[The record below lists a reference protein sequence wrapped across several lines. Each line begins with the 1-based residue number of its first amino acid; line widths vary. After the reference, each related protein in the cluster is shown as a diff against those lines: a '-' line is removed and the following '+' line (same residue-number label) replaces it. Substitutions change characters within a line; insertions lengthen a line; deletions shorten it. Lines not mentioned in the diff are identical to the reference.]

1 MAKRRYISFMLNKA
15 LLFSI
20 TLLIAAACAKAPE
33 PVWDTAS
40 YTLDYGG
47 LPEPE
52 LPGDNLLTE
61 QGVKLGR
68 MLFYETRLSGD
79 NSLACASCHKQEN
92 AFTDTNRFSTGI
104 DGLEGHRQAMS
115 AVNMLWN
122 TNGYFWDGRA
132 QKLRDQSIIP
142 IQDDLEMN
150 ETMENVVE
158 KLEQDTLYKHQF
170 FRAFGSEDISSH
182 RIGLALEQFMN
193 SIVSYRSK
201 YDLFLEGEATFTE
214 KEELGME
221 LFFEEYN
228 PYFPETSGADCGHCH
243 GGKNFSSQ
251 EYMNNGLDSIYNDNG
266 RYDVTGLE
274 SDRGAMKVTT
284 LRNIELT
291 APYMHDGRFKTLEEV
306 IDHYNEGLRYNASL
320 DPALAMTMG
329 TGLMLN
335 NTDKDALIAF
345 LRTLTDSILIQDSRY
360 ASPF

>member
-1 MAKRRYISFMLNKA
+1 MKPVSPGTTLWLVHPVISRKTHSQIRIGF
-15 LLFSI
+15 
-20 TLLIAAACAKAPE
+20 
-33 PVWDTAS
+33 
-40 YTLDYGG
+40 
-47 LPEPE
+47 
-52 LPGDNLLTE
+52 
-61 QGVKLGR
+61 
-68 MLFYETRLSGD
+68 
-79 NSLACASCHKQEN
+79 LA
-92 AFTDTNRFSTGI
+92 GI
-104 DGLEGHRQAMS
+104 DGLDGHRQAMS

-142 IQDDLEMN
+142 IQDVLEMN

-158 KLEQDTLYKHQF
+158 KLEQDTLYIHQF
-170 FRAFGSEDISSH
+170 FRAFGSEDISSY
-182 RIGLALEQFMN
+182 RISLALEQFMN

-201 YDLFLEGEATFTE
+201 YDLFLDGEATFTE
-214 KEELGME
+214 EEELGME

-251 EYMNNGLDSIYNDNG
+251 EYMNNGLDSIYNDDG

-291 APYMHDGRFKTLEEV
+291 PPYMHDGRFNTLEEV
-306 IDHYNEGLRYNASL
+306 IDHYNEGLRNNASL
-320 DPALAMTMG
+320 NPALAMTMG

-335 NTDKDALIAF
+335 ETDKRRLNRF
-345 LRTLTDSILIQDSRY
+345 FENLNRYELDSRLRGMLRL
-360 ASPF
+360 SKFLLFTV

>member
-1 MAKRRYISFMLNKA
+1 MLNKA
-15 LLFSI
+15 LFFSI
-20 TLLIAAACAKAPE
+20 TLLVALGCAKAPE
-33 PVWDTAS
+33 PVWDTAP
-40 YTLDYGG
+40 YTLDFGG

-52 LPGDNLLTE
+52 LPADNPLTV

-79 NSLACASCHKQEN
+79 NSMACASCHKQEN

-104 DGLEGHRQAMS
+104 DGLDGHRQAMS

-142 IQDDLEMN
+142 IQDVLEMN

-158 KLEQDTLYKHQF
+158 KLEQDTLYIHQF
-170 FRAFGSEDISSH
+170 FRAFGSEDISSY
-182 RIGLALEQFMN
+182 RISLALEQFMN

-201 YDLFLEGEATFTE
+201 YDLFLDGEATFTE
-214 KEELGME
+214 EEELGME

-251 EYMNNGLDSIYNDNG
+251 EYI
-266 RYDVTGLE
+266 
-274 SDRGAMKVTT
+274 TT

-291 APYMHDGRFKTLEEV
+291 PPYMHDGRFNTLEEV
-306 IDHYNEGLRYNASL
+306 IDHYNEGLRNNASL
-320 DPALAMTMG
+320 NPALAMTMG

-335 NTDKDALIAF
+335 ETDKDALIAF
-345 LRTLTDSILIQDSRY
+345 LKTLTDTSLIQDSRY

>member
-1 MAKRRYISFMLNKA
+1 MLNKA
-15 LLFSI
+15 LFFSI
-20 TLLIAAACAKAPE
+20 TLLVASGCAKAPE
-33 PVWDTAS
+33 PLWDTAP
-40 YTLDYGG
+40 YTLDFGG

-52 LPGDNLLTE
+52 LPADNPLTE

-79 NSLACASCHKQEN
+79 NSMACASCHKQEN

-104 DGLEGHRQAMS
+104 DGLDGHRQAMS

-142 IQDDLEMN
+142 IQDVLEMN

-158 KLEQDTLYKHQF
+158 KLEQDTLYIHQF
-170 FRAFGSEDISSH
+170 FRAFGSEDISSY
-182 RIGLALEQFMN
+182 RISLALEQFMN

-201 YDLFLEGEATFTE
+201 YDLFLDGEATFTE
-214 KEELGME
+214 EEELGME

-251 EYMNNGLDSIYNDNG
+251 EYMNNGLDSIYNDDG

-291 APYMHDGRFKTLEEV
+291 PPYMHDGRFNTLEEV
-306 IDHYNEGLRYNASL
+306 IDHYNEGLRNNASL
-320 DPALAMTMG
+320 NPALAMTMG

-335 NTDKDALIAF
+335 DTDKSALIAF
-345 LRTLTDSILIQDSRY
+345 LKTLTDTSLIQDSRY

>member
-1 MAKRRYISFMLNKA
+1 MLNKA
-15 LLFSI
+15 LFFSI
-20 TLLIAAACAKAPE
+20 TLLVALGCAKAPE
-33 PVWDTAS
+33 PVWDTAP
-40 YTLDYGG
+40 YTLDFGG

-52 LPGDNLLTE
+52 LPADNPLTV

-79 NSLACASCHKQEN
+79 NSMACASCHKQEN

-104 DGLEGHRQAMS
+104 DGLDGHRQAMS

-142 IQDDLEMN
+142 IQDVLEMN

-158 KLEQDTLYKHQF
+158 KLEQDTLYIHQF
-170 FRAFGSEDISSH
+170 FRAFGSEDISSY
-182 RIGLALEQFMN
+182 RISLALEQFMN

-201 YDLFLEGEATFTE
+201 YDLFLDGEATFTE
-214 KEELGME
+214 EEELGME

-251 EYMNNGLDSIYNDNG
+251 EYMNNGLDSIYNDDG

-291 APYMHDGRFKTLEEV
+291 PPYMHDGRFNTLEEV
-306 IDHYNEGLRYNASL
+306 IDHYNEGLRNNASL
-320 DPALAMTMG
+320 NPALAMTMG

-335 NTDKDALIAF
+335 DTDKSALIAF
-345 LRTLTDSILIQDSRY
+345 LKTLTDTSLIQDSRY

>member
-1 MAKRRYISFMLNKA
+1 MLNKA

-345 LRTLTDSILIQDSRY
+345 LRTLTDSNLIQDSRY

>member
-1 MAKRRYISFMLNKA
+1 MLTKA
-15 LLFSI
+15 RLFSGI
-20 TLLIAAACAKAPE
+20 FFIAVGCAKAPE
-33 PVWDTAS
+33 PVWDTTS

-52 LPGDNLLTE
+52 LPVDNQLTE

-79 NSLACASCHKQEN
+79 NSMACASCHKQEN

-104 DGLEGHRQAMS
+104 NGLEGHRQAMS

-132 QKLRDQSIIP
+132 EKLRDQSLMP
-142 IQDDLEMN
+142 IQDVSEMN
-150 ETMENVVE
+150 ETIENVVE
-158 KLEQDTLYKHQF
+158 KLEQDTLYTHQF

-201 YDLFLEGEATFTE
+201 YDLFLDGAATFTE
-214 KEELGME
+214 EEELGME
-221 LFFEEYN
+221 LFFDEYN
-228 PYFPETSGADCGHCH
+228 PFFPETSGADCGHCH

-274 SDRGAMKVTT
+274 LDRGAMKVTT
-284 LRNIELT
+284 LRNIALT
-291 APYMHDGRFKTLEEV
+291 PPYMHDGRFNTLEEV
-306 IDHYNEGLRYNASL
+306 IDHYNDGLRNNASL
-320 DPALAMTMG
+320 NPALAMTMG

-335 NTDKDALIAF
+335 DADKGALIAF
-345 LRTLTDSILIQDSRY
+345 LRTLTDTNLIQDSRY

>member
-33 PVWDTAS
+33 PVWDTTS

>member
-1 MAKRRYISFMLNKA
+1 MLNKA

-92 AFTDTNRFSTGI
+92 ACTDTNRFSTGI

>member
-1 MAKRRYISFMLNKA
+1 MLNKA
-15 LLFSI
+15 LFFSI
-20 TLLIAAACAKAPE
+20 TLLVASGCAKAPE

-40 YTLDYGG
+40 YTLDFGG

-52 LPGDNLLTE
+52 LPADNPLTE

-79 NSLACASCHKQEN
+79 NSMACASCHKQEN

-104 DGLEGHRQAMS
+104 DGLDGHRQAMS

-142 IQDDLEMN
+142 IQDVLEMN

-158 KLEQDTLYKHQF
+158 KLEQDTLYTHQF
-170 FRAFGSEDISSH
+170 FRAFGSEDISSF

-201 YDLFLEGEATFTE
+201 YDLFLDGEATFTE
-214 KEELGME
+214 EEELGME

-251 EYMNNGLDSIYNDNG
+251 EYMNNGLDSIYNDDG

-291 APYMHDGRFKTLEEV
+291 PPYMHDGRFNTLEEV
-306 IDHYNEGLRYNASL
+306 IDHYNEGLRNNASL
-320 DPALAMTMG
+320 NPALAMTIG

-335 NTDKDALIAF
+335 ETDKDALIAF
-345 LRTLTDSILIQDSRY
+345 LKTLTDTSLIQDSRY

>member
-33 PVWDTAS
+33 PVWDTTS

-52 LPGDNLLTE
+52 LPVDNLLTE

-214 KEELGME
+214 EEELGME

-291 APYMHDGRFKTLEEV
+291 PPYMHDGRFKTLEEV

-335 NTDKDALIAF
+335 NTDKNALIAF

>member
-33 PVWDTAS
+33 HVWDTTS

-214 KEELGME
+214 EEELGME

-251 EYMNNGLDSIYNDNG
+251 EYMNNGLDTLYDDNG

-284 LRNIELT
+284 LRNIALT
-291 APYMHDGRFKTLEEV
+291 PPYMHDGRFQTLEEV
-306 IDHYNEGLRYNASL
+306 IDHYNEGLHASPSL
-320 DPALAMTMG
+320 DPALAMTID
-329 TGLMLN
+329 TGLLLN
-335 NTDKDALIAF
+335 DTDKVALIAF
-345 LRTLTDSILIQDSRY
+345 LKTLTDTSLIRDSRY

>member
-33 PVWDTAS
+33 PVWDTTS

-214 KEELGME
+214 EEELGME

-291 APYMHDGRFKTLEEV
+291 PPYMHDGRFKTLEEV

-335 NTDKDALIAF
+335 NTDKNALIAF

>member
-170 FRAFGSEDISSH
+170 FRAFGSEDISSY
-182 RIGLALEQFMN
+182 RVGLALEQFMN

-214 KEELGME
+214 EEELGME

-228 PYFPETSGADCGHCH
+228 PYFPQTSGADCGHCH

-291 APYMHDGRFKTLEEV
+291 PPYMHDGRFNTLEEV

-320 DPALAMTMG
+320 NPALAMTMG

-335 NTDKDALIAF
+335 GTDKAALIAF
-345 LRTLTDSILIQDSRY
+345 LRTLTDSNLIQDSRY

>member
-1 MAKRRYISFMLNKA
+1 MLNRVF
-15 LLFSI
+15 LLTFSI
-20 TLLIAAACAKAPE
+20 VLAVGCAKAPE
-33 PVWDTAS
+33 PIWDATP
-40 YTLDYGG
+40 YTLAFGG

-52 LPGDNLLTE
+52 LPADNPLTE

-79 NSLACASCHKQEN
+79 NSMACASCHNQEN
-92 AFTDTNRFSTGI
+92 AFTDTSRFSVGI

-122 TNGYFWDGRA
+122 TNGYFWDGRV
-132 QKLRDQSIIP
+132 QKLRDQSIMP
-142 IQDDLEMN
+142 IQDPLEMN

-158 KLEQDTLYKHQF
+158 KLEQDTLYTHQF
-170 FRAFGSEDISSH
+170 FRAFGSENISSY

-201 YDLFLEGEATFTE
+201 YDLYLEGTATFTE
-214 KEELGME
+214 EEELGMD
-221 LFFEEYN
+221 LFFNEYN
-228 PYFPETSGADCGHCH
+228 PFFPETSGADCGHCH

-251 EYMNNGLDSIYNDNG
+251 EYMNNGLDSIYNDDG
-266 RYDVTGLE
+266 RYEVTGLE

-291 APYMHDGRFKTLEEV
+291 PPYMHDGRFKTLEEV
-306 IDHYNEGLRYNASL
+306 IDHYNEGLHNNASL
-320 DPALAMTMG
+320 NPALAMTMG
-329 TGLMLN
+329 TGLMLTD
-335 NTDKDALIAF
+335 TDKSALLAF
-345 LRTLTDSILIQDSRY
+345 LKTLTDTSLIQDSHY

>member
-1 MAKRRYISFMLNKA
+1 MLNKA
-15 LLFSI
+15 LFFSI
-20 TLLIAAACAKAPE
+20 TLLFALGCAKAPE
-33 PVWDTAS
+33 PVWDTAP
-40 YTLDYGG
+40 YTLDFGG

-52 LPGDNLLTE
+52 LPADNPLTE

-104 DGLEGHRQAMS
+104 DGLDGHRQAMS

-142 IQDDLEMN
+142 IQDVLEMN

-158 KLEQDTLYKHQF
+158 KLEQDTLYTHQF
-170 FRAFGSEDISSH
+170 FRAFGSEDISSY

-201 YDLFLEGEATFTE
+201 YDLFLDGEATFTE
-214 KEELGME
+214 EEELGME

-251 EYMNNGLDSIYNDNG
+251 EYMNNGLDSIYNDDG

-291 APYMHDGRFKTLEEV
+291 PPYMHDGRFNTLEEV
-306 IDHYNEGLRYNASL
+306 IDHYNEGLRNNASL
-320 DPALAMTMG
+320 NPALAMTMG

-335 NTDKDALIAF
+335 ETDKDALIAF
-345 LRTLTDSILIQDSRY
+345 LKTLTDTSLIQDSRY